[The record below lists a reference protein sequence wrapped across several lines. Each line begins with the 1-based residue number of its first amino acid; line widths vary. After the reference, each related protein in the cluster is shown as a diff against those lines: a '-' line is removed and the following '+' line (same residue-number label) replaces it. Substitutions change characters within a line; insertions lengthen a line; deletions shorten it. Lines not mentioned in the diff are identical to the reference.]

1 MNYYLNIGTNLGD
14 REAHLRKAIA
24 ALSAGTGGC
33 RVSIVVESEPW
44 GFESKHRFLNVGVAI
59 STGESP
65 QAVLQWI
72 HDIERRLGSAGH
84 RNAAGGYI
92 DRLVDID
99 IMTITDDEGN
109 EMTVNEA
116 WLQVPHPHLHERDFF
131 MIPLQ
136 QLQGKK

>member
-1 MNYYLNIGTNLGD
+1 M
-14 REAHLRKAIA
+14 
-24 ALSAGTGGC
+24 
-33 RVSIVVESEPW
+33 
-44 GFESKHRFLNVGVAI
+44 
-59 STGESP
+59 
-65 QAVLQWI
+65 
-72 HDIERRLGSAGH
+72 
-84 RNAAGGYI
+84 
-92 DRLVDID
+92 VDID

>member
-24 ALSAGTGGC
+24 TLSAGTGGC
-33 RVSIVVESEPW
+33 RVSSVVESEPW

-116 WLQVPHPHLHERDFF
+116 WLQVPHPHLNERDFF